1 MKRRFSIPEKL
12 FSQCCAGVPV
22 VTKAGRNLLPLVQ
35 VYGLSFPR
43 PKNDNPQALTLQVFG
58 V

>member
-1 MKRRFSIPEKL
+1 M
-12 FSQCCAGVPV
+12 